1 MNKKYEEAKEN
12 FNEQLENYNSLLKHD
27 KDLENRLEEAEINI
41 SNLET
46 EKEEIKQKRPALLA
60 DNEDVSEINK
70 RLKEIDEEIE
80 LNKDTIIGI
89 EAKRKEI
96 QNNFAWAKERADK
109 AYRKVIS
116 MAIQKAKKE
125 YAKVAPKFAELLK
138 DFMTLDDLYNRQAW
152 GIETF
157 SHEDI
162 MRVPSLK
169 DNSYLFVHNIWKVPS
184 QNRNRVLEKYNIPKY
199 L

>member
-27 KDLENRLEEAEINI
+27 KALENRLEEAEINI

-125 YAKVAPKFAELLK
+125 HAKVAPKFAELLK

>member
-125 YAKVAPKFAELLK
+125 YAKVA
-138 DFMTLDDLYNRQAW
+138 T
-152 GIETF
+152 
-157 SHEDI
+157 
-162 MRVPSLK
+162 
-169 DNSYLFVHNIWKVPS
+169 
-184 QNRNRVLEKYNIPKY
+184 
-199 L
+199 